1 MDPDSNNLI
10 IHLVIL
16 LVLILINAF
25 FAMSEIAIVT
35 FNDNKLKRMAED
47 GNKRAATLLSMV
59 TEPSKFLST
68 IQIGVTLSGFLA
80 SASAAEQFADPF
92 AQMLTPFMPYAAAE
106 STALIVITLLLSY
119 VSLVLGELVPKRIAG
134 FSDFQTVCCSPF
146 CQHKPGSQA
155 FPH

>member
-1 MDPDSNNLI
+1 MDPDSNSLI

-92 AQMLTPFMPYAAAE
+92 AQMLTPFMP
-106 STALIVITLLLSY
+106 
-119 VSLVLGELVPKRIAG
+119 
-134 FSDFQTVCCSPF
+134 
-146 CQHKPGSQA
+146 
-155 FPH
+155 

>member
-1 MDPDSNNLI
+1 MDPDSNSLI

-106 STALIVITLLLSY
+106 SIALIVITLLLSY
-119 VSLVLGELVPKRIAG
+119 VSLVLGELVPKRICNAPSG
-134 FSDFQTVCCSPF
+134 KNFSD
-146 CQHKPGSQA
+146 GSSD
-155 FPH
+155 H

>member
-1 MDPDSNNLI
+1 MDPDSNSLI

-92 AQMLTPFMPYAAAE
+92 CPDADTVH
-106 STALIVITLLLSY
+106 AL
-119 VSLVLGELVPKRIAG
+119 
-134 FSDFQTVCCSPF
+134 CCCRKHCADRHHPAVKL
-146 CQHKPGSQA
+146 CQPGTW
-155 FPH
+155 

>member
-1 MDPDSNNLI
+1 
-10 IHLVIL
+10 
-16 LVLILINAF
+16 LILINAF

-92 AQMLTPFMPYAAAE
+92 AQMQKQAE
-106 STALIVITLLLSY
+106 EILRRRARPQ
-119 VSLVLGELVPKRIAG
+119 EEQPQQ
-134 FSDFQTVCCSPF
+134 QTVQDEPDLKAGTARTGIKRVTVVEDAVVVEEIR
-146 CQHKPGSQA
+146 HKDL
-155 FPH
+155 

>member
-68 IQIGVTLSGFLA
+68 IQIGVTMAGFLA
-80 SASAAEQFADPF
+80 AGSAAEQFAEPV
-92 AQMLTPFMPYAAAE
+92 AQLMSPLSLTRWP
-106 STALIVITLLLSY
+106 SRSRCLS
-119 VSLVLGELVPKRIAG
+119 
-134 FSDFQTVCCSPF
+134 SP
-146 CQHKPGSQA
+146 
-155 FPH
+155 

>member
-1 MDPDSNNLI
+1 MDPDSNSLI

-80 SASAAEQFADPF
+80 SASAAEQFA
-92 AQMLTPFMPYAAAE
+92 
-106 STALIVITLLLSY
+106 
-119 VSLVLGELVPKRIAG
+119 
-134 FSDFQTVCCSPF
+134 
-146 CQHKPGSQA
+146 
-155 FPH
+155 